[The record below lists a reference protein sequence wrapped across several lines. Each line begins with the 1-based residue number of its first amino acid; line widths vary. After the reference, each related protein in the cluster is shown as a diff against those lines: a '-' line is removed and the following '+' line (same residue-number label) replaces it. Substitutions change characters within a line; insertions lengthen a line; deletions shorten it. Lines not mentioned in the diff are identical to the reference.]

1 MQAEGRDGLFV
12 SQYRETH
19 GKLLPTILRQFE
31 RASMAHGVEVRSPFM
46 DWRLVVLSFALPGE
60 SRLGHGYSK
69 RILREAMRGLV
80 PDEVRL
86 CTVKTAFAN
95 PLAEWL
101 GGPLKP
107 WILDRVRSLG
117 FQQSEVW
124 DGRAI
129 SEAVEQGY
137 RQGDPEPARL
147 AMPFL
152 QADRLISLARG

>member
-1 MQAEGRDGLFV
+1 
-12 SQYRETH
+12 
-19 GKLLPTILRQFE
+19 
-31 RASMAHGVEVRSPFM
+31 
-46 DWRLVVLSFALPGE
+46 
-60 SRLGHGYSK
+60 
-69 RILREAMRGLV
+69 MRGLV